1 MDTSLLLGFFKGG
14 HTMLEKYNDVL
25 TVEEVCEILKIGK
38 RLAYTLL
45 QEGVIPSRRLGRI
58 YRIPKIGV
66 INYLMAQG

>member
-1 MDTSLLLGFFKGG
+1 
-14 HTMLEKYNDVL
+14 MLEKYNDVL
-25 TVEEVCEILKIGK
+25 TVEEMCEALKIGK

-66 INYLMAQG
+66 INYLMA